1 MKERDRFVDMFELIA
16 SLVFILGGVILI
28 IYVIPSQ
35 ISGRGEIPNARTLP
49 YAFSVLM
56 ILLSLGWTVE
66 IFKKG
71 GRQSDK
77 NIIKGTWVGCLL
89 FLLASLQELIGYLPA
104 GCVAIVSVSLMI
116 KWGKWVHVLIFS
128 VCVTVLYYFFF
139 WKALSIEFPR
149 AWLFS

>member
-1 MKERDRFVDMFELIA
+1 MKKSDRFVDMFELIA
-16 SLVFILGGVILI
+16 SLVFILGGLILI
-28 IYVIPSQ
+28 IYIIPGQ

-49 YAFSVLM
+49 YAFSIIL
-56 ILLSLGWTVE
+56 ILLSLGWTID

-71 GRQSDK
+71 RRQTDK

-89 FLLASLQELIGYLPA
+89 FFLASLQEIIGYLPA

-116 KWGKWVHVLIFS
+116 KWGRWIHVLIFS
-128 VCVTVLYYFFF
+128 VCVTLLYYVFF
-139 WKALSIEFPR
+139 WKALTIEFPR